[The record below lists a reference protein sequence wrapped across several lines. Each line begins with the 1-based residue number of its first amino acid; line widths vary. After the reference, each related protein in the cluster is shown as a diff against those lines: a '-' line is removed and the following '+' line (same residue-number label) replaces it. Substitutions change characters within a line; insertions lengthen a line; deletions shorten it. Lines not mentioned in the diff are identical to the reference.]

1 MSAAEKGTIQD
12 GDMVYVLDGKTYRT
26 PIKTL
31 RGDFRQADGVTGN
44 RLRRWEKFDF
54 KPLPDDIF
62 QERLYAIQWISKET
76 LDAGRQDTWFAAPTA
91 ADLEREQ
98 RVEQFVAENLNSWQT
113 QGLVPDMAVEPGDE
127 TTRLFRERG
136 WTHWHHLFSPRQIL
150 VAALVHE
157 QIQRMPADV
166 QPALCLSLAKMLD
179 WSSKLCR
186 YGTGAARESI
196 TQTFYNQAYNT
207 NFFYGVRSFVTGQN
221 YLFLRKVCTT
231 PALST

>member
-1 MSAAEKGTIQD
+1 M
-12 GDMVYVLDGKTYRT
+12 
-26 PIKTL
+26 
-31 RGDFRQADGVTGN
+31 
-44 RLRRWEKFDF
+44 
-54 KPLPDDIF
+54 
-62 QERLYAIQWISKET
+62 AI
-76 LDAGRQDTWFAAPTA
+76 
-91 ADLEREQ
+91 
-98 RVEQFVAENLNSWQT
+98 
-113 QGLVPDMAVEPGDE
+113 EPGDE

-221 YLFLRKVCTT
+221 YLFLTDAASSIAGDLTVNNKEASTLQHDAEFWITDPPYADAVNYHEIAEFFIAWLRKNPPKPFDDWVWDSRRAQG
-231 PALST
+231 PPVAVGLKFVVVR